1 MKHSEIRFCI
11 RCGTPLEE
19 RELFGAHRPVCP
31 ACGWAYFEDP
41 KVAVGVLVEKDQK
54 VLLVKRRNEPKPG
67 FWTIPAGF
75 MDARE
80 DPRKAAERECLE
92 ETGLIVHTGDIA
104 AVVGGREHSKGADIV
119 IAYHASITGG
129 ELKAGDDASEVG
141 FFARDTLPPLAFRA
155 TRVVIGLEWPFY

>member
-1 MKHSEIRFCI
+1 VKHSEVRFCI

-19 RELFGAHRPVCP
+19 RELFGARHPVCP
-31 ACGWAYFEDP
+31 ACGWTYFEDP
-41 KVAVGVLVEKDQK
+41 KVAVGVLVEQDRK

-75 MDARE
+75 MDAHE

-92 ETGLIVHTGDIA
+92 ETGLIVHAGDIA
-104 AVVGGREHSKGADIV
+104 AVVGGREHSKGADVV
-119 IAYHASITGG
+119 IAYHATIAGG
-129 ELKAGDDASEVG
+129 ELKAGDDASEVD
-141 FFARDTLPPLAFRA
+141 FFPRDALPPLAFRA